1 MAMKLSNLTFIDED
15 DIVAASG
22 IKQIL
27 NVELVNNFVG
37 EDRITGT
44 GNDYSFNNASVLD
57 IDDGN
62 IDDGNDTIT
71 GIEDLQPN
79 FGSSYDIVNS
89 GILNTEE
96 DNDILTGISRDD
108 AMVNSGNLNADE
120 DNDILTGS
128 ASRRDFYGARK
139 LKIHSITCLFA
150 DKDPVGPDDTYIEIN
165 GNRVWGDYNMQ
176 SGRQRAVN
184 YSVDIPQ
191 YSSVPWVELFD
202 DDNHWS
208 SNDSIGGFTP
218 KDTGGRETMEKVGY
232 GGSYLVY
239 YSLGVPDPW
248 HYSTRDYTSG
258 VTREESRNGGIIGR
272 RNWST
277 P

>member
-22 IKQIL
+22 VKQIL
-27 NVELVNNFVG
+27 NVELVNNLVG

-44 GNDYSFNNASVLD
+44 GNDYSFNNVSVLD
-57 IDDGN
+57 

-96 DNDILTGISRDD
+96 NNDILTGISRDD

-120 DNDILTGS
+120 DNDILTGI

-139 LKIHSITCLFA
+139 LKIHSITCRFA
-150 DKDPVGPDDTYIEIN
+150 DKDPIGPDDTYIEIN
-165 GNRVWGDYNMQ
+165 GSRVWGDYNMLQ
-176 SGRQRAVN
+176 WWHRAVD

-202 DDNHWS
+202 DDNGWS

-218 KDTGGRETMEKVGY
+218 KDTGGRETMEIVGA

-239 YSLGVPDPW
+239 YSLGVPNPW
-248 HYSTRDYTSG
+248 GYTSGETRDYRSG
-258 VTREESRNGGIIGR
+258 GTRNDGR
-272 RNWST
+272 RTWGT
-277 P
+277 AVALP